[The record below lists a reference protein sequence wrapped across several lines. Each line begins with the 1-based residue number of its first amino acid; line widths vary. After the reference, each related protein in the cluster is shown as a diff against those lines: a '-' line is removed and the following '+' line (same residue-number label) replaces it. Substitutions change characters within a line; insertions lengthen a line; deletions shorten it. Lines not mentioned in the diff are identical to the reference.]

1 MNAKNIKI
9 ATQLKFGFIAML
21 FFVVLLGVVS
31 YFQTD
36 EIQSQMD
43 DFYDHPLQVRRALGN
58 LNAEILSMRLGTR
71 DLMVAKTEEEKLTA
85 IQLIETSCENVPNQF
100 TVLRER
106 YLGPKSDVEDAY
118 NAFITWKVARAE
130 NTRLLL
136 SGEVEKV
143 KQSVRP
149 EGSVGALREIMLN
162 KIKKIDDFAARKG
175 DLLYSN
181 SQTLQ
186 NSLNRQLILIVT
198 VILLLSIIM
207 YNILLRNIRKPLE
220 EINSATHRFHE
231 GDLSARSNY
240 KLNNE
245 FGTLSD
251 SFNTL
256 AESIQENIF
265 LNEKIANISSVML
278 SEDDARKFFYATLNE
293 LALHTDSQ
301 MAAAYILSDDNKSYT
316 HFESIGVDENAKESF
331 SSDIYEGEFGFAI
344 SLRKVQHLKSIPEDT
359 RFVFHTVTGK
369 FYPHEILTIPVI
381 SENNIIAVISLASI
395 KPYSAQAVKLINDI
409 LVTLSTRV
417 AGILAYRKIKDFSAI
432 LSEQNSELEMQKTEL
447 SLQSSELI
455 EQNAELEMQKQQ
467 LDEASRL
474 KTVFL
479 SNMSHELRT
488 PLNSVIALSGVLNR
502 RLAKQIPEEE
512 YSYLEVIERNGKN
525 LLSLINDILDISRI
539 EAGKE
544 EIDLSIFD
552 FNSLVS
558 EVVQMIKP
566 QAEQKNLKLL
576 HTAGESKLSIT
587 CDADKC
593 RHILQNL
600 IANAVKFTEK
610 GKVEVITEQNKNKIT
625 VKIIDTGVGIAEEH
639 LSHIFDEFRQ
649 ADGSTSRKFG
659 GTGLGLAIAKK
670 YANFLGG
677 TITVKSQLGSGA
689 EFTLTLPTVFESA
702 NRIVETIS
710 SIEFKPAQNYFQ
722 YKHTGTLTNKT
733 ILLVEDSE
741 PAIIQIKDI
750 LEEGGNSVL
759 VARDGAEALKIIS
772 HTIPDAMILDLMM
785 PGVDG
790 FQVLKTI
797 REEDRTAH
805 IPVLI
810 LTAKHITKEELKFL
824 KRNNIHQLI
833 QKGDVNRVDLK
844 NSITEMIFPKSVMMQ
859 PKREAQVIEGK
870 PLVLVVEDNPDSMT
884 TARALLSDEFNIIE
898 AVDGFE
904 CVEKAKLYK
913 PNLILM
919 DIALPVMDGIEAF
932 QAIRK
937 LPELN
942 HTPIIALTAS
952 AMIKD
957 RETVLAYGFDAFIS
971 KPIDEKIFFRIIKD
985 VLNGK

>member
-1 MNAKNIKI
+1 MNAKNVKI
-9 ATQLKFGFIAML
+9 ATQLKFGFTAML
-21 FFVVLLGVVS
+21 FLVVVLGVVS

-36 EIQSQMD
+36 RIQEQMD
-43 DFYDHPLQVRRALGN
+43 TFYDHPLKVRRALGN
-58 LNAEILSMRLGTR
+58 LTADILSMRLGTR
-71 DLMVAKTEEEKLTA
+71 DLMVAKTEKEKLTA
-85 IQLIETSCENVPNQF
+85 LQLIESTTEDVPNQF
-100 TVLRER
+100 KVLREQ

-118 NAFITWKVARAE
+118 QAFINWKIARSE

-143 KQSVRP
+143 KQSVLP
-149 EGSVGALREIMLN
+149 EGNVGSLRESMLT
-162 KIKKIDDFAARKG
+162 KIKVIDNFALLKG
-175 DLLYSN
+175 EELYSN
-181 SQTLQ
+181 SQNLQ
-186 NSLNRQLILIVT
+186 TTLNRQLILIV
-198 VILLLSIIM
+198 VLVLLLSIII
-207 YNILLRNIRKPLE
+207 YNLLLRNIRTPLE
-220 EINSATHRFHE
+220 IINSATHKFHE
-231 GDLSARSNY
+231 GDLSARSSYN
-240 KLNNE
+240 LHNE

-256 AESIQENIF
+256 AESIQENIY
-265 LNEKIANISSVML
+265 LNDKIANISSVML

-301 MAAAYILSDDNKSYT
+301 MAAAYILSDDNKFYN
-316 HFESIGVDENAKESF
+316 HFESIGVDENAKKSF
-331 SSDIYEGEFGFAI
+331 ASDIFEGEFGFAI

-369 FYPHEILTIPVI
+369 FYPREILTIPVI

-395 KPYSAQAVKLINDI
+395 KPYSAQAVKLLNDI

-432 LSEQNSELEMQKTEL
+432 LTEQNSELEMQKTEL

-455 EQNAELEMQKQQ
+455 EQNTELEMQKKL
-467 LDEASRL
+467 LDEANRM

-544 EIDLSIFD
+544 EIEISK
-552 FNSLVS
+552 FNLNNLVG
-558 EVVQMIKP
+558 EVVNMIHP
-566 QAEQKNLKLL
+566 QAMQKNIKLF
-576 HTAGESKLSIT
+576 HTVKESELYIT
-587 CDADKC
+587 CDTDKC

-600 IANAVKFTEK
+600 IANAVKFTEA
-610 GKVEVITEQNKNKIT
+610 GTVEAIAERNENKIT
-625 VKIIDTGVGIAEEH
+625 VKVIDSGVGIAEEH
-639 LSHIFDEFRQ
+639 LAHIFDEFRQ

-670 YANFLGG
+670 YATLLGG
-677 TITVKSQLGSGA
+677 TITVKSQLGSGT
-689 EFTLTLPTVFESA
+689 EFTLTLPAVFESA
-702 NRIVETIS
+702 NRIIES
-710 SIEFKPAQNYFQ
+710 ASLIEFKPAKNYFQ
-722 YKHTGTLTNKT
+722 YKHETGLTNKT

-750 LEEGGNSVL
+750 LEDGGNSVL

-844 NSITEMIFPKSVMMQ
+844 NSITEMIFPKAVMMQ

-937 LPELN
+937 LPELK

>member
-359 RFVFHTVTGK
+359 RFVFSYSHRQ
-369 FYPHEILTIPVI
+369 IL
-381 SENNIIAVISLASI
+381 
-395 KPYSAQAVKLINDI
+395 
-409 LVTLSTRV
+409 
-417 AGILAYRKIKDFSAI
+417 
-432 LSEQNSELEMQKTEL
+432 
-447 SLQSSELI
+447 
-455 EQNAELEMQKQQ
+455 
-467 LDEASRL
+467 
-474 KTVFL
+474 
-479 SNMSHELRT
+479 
-488 PLNSVIALSGVLNR
+488 
-502 RLAKQIPEEE
+502 
-512 YSYLEVIERNGKN
+512 
-525 LLSLINDILDISRI
+525 
-539 EAGKE
+539 
-544 EIDLSIFD
+544 
-552 FNSLVS
+552 
-558 EVVQMIKP
+558 
-566 QAEQKNLKLL
+566 
-576 HTAGESKLSIT
+576 
-587 CDADKC
+587 
-593 RHILQNL
+593 
-600 IANAVKFTEK
+600 
-610 GKVEVITEQNKNKIT
+610 
-625 VKIIDTGVGIAEEH
+625 
-639 LSHIFDEFRQ
+639 
-649 ADGSTSRKFG
+649 
-659 GTGLGLAIAKK
+659 
-670 YANFLGG
+670 
-677 TITVKSQLGSGA
+677 
-689 EFTLTLPTVFESA
+689 
-702 NRIVETIS
+702 
-710 SIEFKPAQNYFQ
+710 PA
-722 YKHTGTLTNKT
+722 
-733 ILLVEDSE
+733 
-741 PAIIQIKDI
+741 
-750 LEEGGNSVL
+750 
-759 VARDGAEALKIIS
+759 
-772 HTIPDAMILDLMM
+772 
-785 PGVDG
+785 
-790 FQVLKTI
+790 
-797 REEDRTAH
+797 
-805 IPVLI
+805 
-810 LTAKHITKEELKFL
+810 
-824 KRNNIHQLI
+824 
-833 QKGDVNRVDLK
+833 
-844 NSITEMIFPKSVMMQ
+844 
-859 PKREAQVIEGK
+859 
-870 PLVLVVEDNPDSMT
+870 
-884 TARALLSDEFNIIE
+884 
-898 AVDGFE
+898 
-904 CVEKAKLYK
+904 
-913 PNLILM
+913 
-919 DIALPVMDGIEAF
+919 
-932 QAIRK
+932 
-937 LPELN
+937 
-942 HTPIIALTAS
+942 
-952 AMIKD
+952 
-957 RETVLAYGFDAFIS
+957 
-971 KPIDEKIFFRIIKD
+971 
-985 VLNGK
+985 